1 MYPEA
6 VHFRDKNSGKLEE
19 IDNTLM
25 PIQDSACGV
34 YLTNRNNDELKVEF
48 HGAQDAAMVLLRN
61 EDDCYLGWKLD
72 GAQDVQPKVV
82 DFARPQESKRDC
94 RRAVLAQLD
103 GEVVYEDIFPDV
115 NLNCAVQALR
125 FKDSFTFKTP
135 ESVRKLSFLLF
146 TPEMRAEKQADDS
159 IQVTAADGRT
169 AFLLPRPFLQSAEAE
184 DEIGG
189 VQVDMAA
196 TVEPFTWR
204 VTYTPDEKWL
214 QKAKFPVVL
223 DPAVITKNHSSAM
236 EDNFVSSKKA
246 DEVQSYGAT
255 GMTVSY
261 NSGNWG
267 TSRSFIKFLPS
278 GLPEIDSSYYITKA
292 IFNVKTKTAPTT
304 KASVYL
310 KEVPGDWNSQTITYN
325 NAPALND
332 KTLDYQYMG
341 ANSTWYNYD
350 ISNLVRKW
358 YGGENYGFAL
368 EANTST
374 YITLYTS
381 DHAYYQPYVT
391 INYVSLAGLEDY
403 LVYED
408 QDVGRAGVG
417 HVSLY
422 NGNLIFER
430 QDTSSSGNRMPVSVS
445 HVYNSCYRQVDAFG
459 AGAGWKMNIQQTLH
473 KETLTDSD
481 GSTTFYVYMDG
492 DGTRHHFQQTSGE
505 WQDQSGLGMKLSF
518 TDSTAVIV
526 DRDHNSMTF
535 DLPTEEFAGDY
546 EHVGMLK
553 TIADSCGNTMRITA
567 SGCIVSNVQDGIG
580 RNTVF
585 ANENN
590 RVSTIYTPGY
600 GEQGTCGFEYDA
612 VNHLTHVWELAGES
626 GTEDLYYTYD
636 DRGLLTSAVNCDGV
650 KVTYEYY
657 TTREPFRVK
666 RVRMTGGDVCAYD
679 RTYAYKDCLTVVTDN
694 LSGKKLFYHFNDYGN
709 CISVNDQLGYA
720 CFAKYTDSN
729 PINHPETISKMQ
741 RSVVNFLNGHNMQT
755 AGIWT
760 NESLDG
766 TGTYSYA
773 TDAHYMGTKSL
784 KMVKTNQTGWMTT
797 RQDVTLPKG
806 KAYTLSAFFQTL
818 ADTVAQLR
826 VTYKNSDGN
835 EVAVDSLPQCSK
847 GEWGRMSVSF
857 SLPADSTSDSA
868 TVRLMAGGGAGTVW
882 FDCAQLEAGEV
893 ANRYNM
899 LTNGDFTFNCGAHPT
914 GWSKNSSNT
923 NEDMVYADCT
933 GTKPEGLSANTM
945 RLYGTGR
952 TKYAGI
958 YQDIPLSGS
967 KGDVFVAGGWSL
979 NFSKPRKGEDFR
991 YNIRVA
997 FLKAGT
1003 SSTRVNT
1010 SSIEWSEEW
1019 TDWQFAAGPVV
1030 APCDYTSIR
1039 FNVDYERNIN
1049 YAEFGGLFLHKEEF
1063 GQTNVYDSRGNV
1075 LSAKNAGS
1083 LQDGATYDAFDN
1095 ILTYFQPGRSA
1106 AVKTVMEWGE
1116 SDEEKKKHLL
1126 RKSTSP
1132 LGTVSEYTYDDYGN
1146 QLTTKTSDGTA
1157 FMQTT
1162 TVYDEQG
1169 NHVKQQ
1175 IDARGMAETRQ
1186 TDDELDT
1193 LQSVTDARGQVLHYT
1208 YDRNRRVT
1216 KASTTA
1222 DGCEYTN
1229 TFAYTKDKLT
1239 QVKHNTS
1246 DNASEDV
1253 AYTLAYDA
1261 VGRLE
1266 SVKVGTQTLVETAYQ
1281 ADGMTESVTYG
1292 NRGQVCYTYDDFKRI
1307 VGMRYDDDTDDRF
1320 QYTYGAN
1327 GEVARV
1333 KDCARDVSVLSEYDA
1348 ANRPRRK
1355 TVLEG
1360 DKHAYTGELVYDAYD
1375 NVKTF
1380 KEQVGENREK
1390 YTTTFTHDEENRPT
1404 LMTFGDNQTVTY
1416 TYDGLGRV
1424 SERSANAGGTAV
1436 TTAYTYLDGAY
1447 GSNSTTPLV
1456 RTMTQ
1461 AGTELTYTYD
1471 ETGNITGISDG
1482 QQEITY
1488 VYDLLG
1494 QLIRVNDP
1502 YDTTAGTAGTTWVFA
1517 YDHGGNIQQKTAYAY
1532 TTGSVGAAV
1541 QCDTFAYT
1549 DANWKDKLTAL
1560 NGVNIT
1566 YDEIGN
1572 PLSDGTWQYKWAQG
1586 RQIRGMQKSGE
1597 EVAFA
1602 YNADGL
1608 RVQKTATSTG
1618 TTKYI
1623 MHGRNLVHL
1632 IRGDENLHF
1641 FYDAQNKPAIAIY
1654 NGTAY
1659 AYLYNQ
1665 QDDVVGMVDSEGQL
1679 VVKYQYDAWGQPIS
1693 TGGALAE
1700 TLGALNP
1707 FRYRG
1712 YIYDEETGLYYLRSR
1727 YYNPKLSRFI
1737 NADDVEALGADGDI
1751 NGYQLFNYCMNDPV
1765 NRRDEAGSWSLP
1777 NWAKVAIG
1785 AALIVGAAVVATVA
1799 TGGVACFAYG
1809 AAIGAAKGAVSG
1821 AIGGAISGAI
1831 ESRIATGS
1839 WDGALEAAI
1848 DGAADGFLG
1857 GAIGGFIVGGLT
1869 SPNCFVA
1876 GTPIQTEN
1884 GAVPIE
1890 EIVPGQLVWAENPDT
1905 GECTLKRVVQLFRNE
1920 KYELVHVQVRGATIT
1935 TTAGHPFFVQGQ
1947 GWIFAKDLKVGY
1959 QLKLLS
1965 GGTALVEAVEWE
1977 ELSEPVTV
1985 YNFEVEEFHTYFVGI
2000 HGFLVHNLCVQKTVA
2015 GDHNGYSARVSV
2027 GGEANRHAPH
2037 AHIFYKAEKIASVD
2051 DMGNIL
2057 VGKLDRAGKKF
2068 VKQNIVQIADGI
2080 HKYYK

>member
-1 MYPEA
+1 MKHMNHNAAENQPHKYARPVTPDEMNRMPGQEEYEHRTRTSKVFSLGRGLYQAVMYPEA

-61 EDDCYLGWKLD
+61 EDDCCLGWKLD

-82 DFARPQESKRDC
+82 DFARLQESKRDR

-115 NLNCAVQALR
+115 NLNSAVQALR

-146 TPEMRAEKQADDS
+146 TPEMQTEKQADDS
-159 IQVTAADGRT
+159 IQVTASDGRT

-189 VQVDMAA
+189 VQVDMSA
-196 TVEPFTWR
+196 TDEPFTWR

-310 KEVPGDWNSQTITYN
+310 KEVLGDWNSQTITYN

-332 KTLDYQYMG
+332 KPLDYQYMG

-612 VNHLTHVWELAGES
+612 VNHLTH
-626 GTEDLYYTYD
+626 
-636 DRGLLTSAVNCDGV
+636 
-650 KVTYEYY
+650 
-657 TTREPFRVK
+657 
-666 RVRMTGGDVCAYD
+666 
-679 RTYAYKDCLTVVTDN
+679 
-694 LSGKKLFYHFNDYGN
+694 
-709 CISVNDQLGYA
+709 
-720 CFAKYTDSN
+720 
-729 PINHPETISKMQ
+729 
-741 RSVVNFLNGHNMQT
+741 
-755 AGIWT
+755 
-760 NESLDG
+760 
-766 TGTYSYA
+766 
-773 TDAHYMGTKSL
+773 
-784 KMVKTNQTGWMTT
+784 
-797 RQDVTLPKG
+797 
-806 KAYTLSAFFQTL
+806 
-818 ADTVAQLR
+818 
-826 VTYKNSDGN
+826 
-835 EVAVDSLPQCSK
+835 
-847 GEWGRMSVSF
+847 
-857 SLPADSTSDSA
+857 
-868 TVRLMAGGGAGTVW
+868 
-882 FDCAQLEAGEV
+882 
-893 ANRYNM
+893 
-899 LTNGDFTFNCGAHPT
+899 
-914 GWSKNSSNT
+914 
-923 NEDMVYADCT
+923 
-933 GTKPEGLSANTM
+933 
-945 RLYGTGR
+945 
-952 TKYAGI
+952 
-958 YQDIPLSGS
+958 
-967 KGDVFVAGGWSL
+967 
-979 NFSKPRKGEDFR
+979 
-991 YNIRVA
+991 
-997 FLKAGT
+997 
-1003 SSTRVNT
+1003 
-1010 SSIEWSEEW
+1010 
-1019 TDWQFAAGPVV
+1019 
-1030 APCDYTSIR
+1030 
-1039 FNVDYERNIN
+1039 
-1049 YAEFGGLFLHKEEF
+1049 
-1063 GQTNVYDSRGNV
+1063 
-1075 LSAKNAGS
+1075 
-1083 LQDGATYDAFDN
+1083 
-1095 ILTYFQPGRSA
+1095 
-1106 AVKTVMEWGE
+1106 
-1116 SDEEKKKHLL
+1116 
-1126 RKSTSP
+1126 
-1132 LGTVSEYTYDDYGN
+1132 
-1146 QLTTKTSDGTA
+1146 
-1157 FMQTT
+1157 
-1162 TVYDEQG
+1162 
-1169 NHVKQQ
+1169 
-1175 IDARGMAETRQ
+1175 
-1186 TDDELDT
+1186 
-1193 LQSVTDARGQVLHYT
+1193 
-1208 YDRNRRVT
+1208 
-1216 KASTTA
+1216 
-1222 DGCEYTN
+1222 
-1229 TFAYTKDKLT
+1229 
-1239 QVKHNTS
+1239 
-1246 DNASEDV
+1246 
-1253 AYTLAYDA
+1253 
-1261 VGRLE
+1261 
-1266 SVKVGTQTLVETAYQ
+1266 
-1281 ADGMTESVTYG
+1281 G

-1355 TVLEG
+1355 MVLEG

-1471 ETGNITGISDG
+1471 ETGNIAGISDG
-1482 QQEITY
+1482 QQRITY

-1517 YDHGGNIQQKTAYAY
+1517 YDHGGNIQKKTAYAY

-1549 DANWKDKLTAL
+1549 DTNWKDKLTAL

-1586 RQIRGMQKSGE
+1586 RQLRGMQKSGE

-1641 FYDAQNKPAIAIY
+1641 FYDAQNKPAMAIY
-1654 NGTAY
+1654 NDTAY

-1765 NRRDEAGSWSLP
+1765 NRRDEEGSWSLP

-1959 QLKLLS
+1959 QHKLLS

>member
-1 MYPEA
+1 M
-6 VHFRDKNSGKLEE
+6 L
-19 IDNTLM
+19 
-25 PIQDSACGV
+25 
-34 YLTNRNNDELKVEF
+34 
-48 HGAQDAAMVLLRN
+48 
-61 EDDCYLGWKLD
+61 
-72 GAQDVQPKVV
+72 
-82 DFARPQESKRDC
+82 
-94 RRAVLAQLD
+94 
-103 GEVVYEDIFPDV
+103 
-115 NLNCAVQALR
+115 
-125 FKDSFTFKTP
+125 
-135 ESVRKLSFLLF
+135 
-146 TPEMRAEKQADDS
+146 
-159 IQVTAADGRT
+159 
-169 AFLLPRPFLQSAEAE
+169 
-184 DEIGG
+184 
-189 VQVDMAA
+189 
-196 TVEPFTWR
+196 
-204 VTYTPDEKWL
+204 
-214 QKAKFPVVL
+214 
-223 DPAVITKNHSSAM
+223 
-236 EDNFVSSKKA
+236 
-246 DEVQSYGAT
+246 
-255 GMTVSY
+255 
-261 NSGNWG
+261 
-267 TSRSFIKFLPS
+267 
-278 GLPEIDSSYYITKA
+278 
-292 IFNVKTKTAPTT
+292 
-304 KASVYL
+304 
-310 KEVPGDWNSQTITYN
+310 GDWNSQTITYN

-332 KTLDYQYMG
+332 KTLDYQYME
-341 ANSTWYNYD
+341 ANSTW
-350 ISNLVRKW
+350 
-358 YGGENYGFAL
+358 
-368 EANTST
+368 
-374 YITLYTS
+374 
-381 DHAYYQPYVT
+381 
-391 INYVSLAGLEDY
+391 
-403 LVYED
+403 
-408 QDVGRAGVG
+408 
-417 HVSLY
+417 
-422 NGNLIFER
+422 
-430 QDTSSSGNRMPVSVS
+430 
-445 HVYNSCYRQVDAFG
+445 
-459 AGAGWKMNIQQTLH
+459 
-473 KETLTDSD
+473 
-481 GSTTFYVYMDG
+481 
-492 DGTRHHFQQTSGE
+492 
-505 WQDQSGLGMKLSF
+505 
-518 TDSTAVIV
+518 
-526 DRDHNSMTF
+526 
-535 DLPTEEFAGDY
+535 
-546 EHVGMLK
+546 
-553 TIADSCGNTMRITA
+553 
-567 SGCIVSNVQDGIG
+567 
-580 RNTVF
+580 
-585 ANENN
+585 
-590 RVSTIYTPGY
+590 
-600 GEQGTCGFEYDA
+600 
-612 VNHLTHVWELAGES
+612 
-626 GTEDLYYTYD
+626 
-636 DRGLLTSAVNCDGV
+636 
-650 KVTYEYY
+650 
-657 TTREPFRVK
+657 
-666 RVRMTGGDVCAYD
+666 
-679 RTYAYKDCLTVVTDN
+679 YAYKDCLTVVTDN

-784 KMVKTNQTGWMTT
+784 KMVKTNQTGWMTA

-806 KAYTLSAFFQTL
+806 QAYTFSAFFQTL

-826 VTYKNSDGN
+826 VTYKNSDGD

-847 GEWGRMSVSF
+847 GEWERMSVSF
-857 SLPADSTSDSA
+857 SLPADSASDSA

-923 NEDMVYADCT
+923 SEDMVYADCT
-933 GTKPEGLSANTM
+933 GSKPEGLSANTM

-958 YQDIPLSGS
+958 YQNIPISGS

-1049 YAEFGGLFLHKEEF
+1049 YAEFGSLFLHKEEF
-1063 GQTNVYDSRGNV
+1063 GQTYVYDSRGNV
-1075 LSAKNAGS
+1075 LSAKNAAS

-1116 SDEEKKKHLL
+1116 SDDEKKKHLL

-1132 LGTVSEYTYDDYGN
+1132 LGTVSEYTYDAYGN
-1146 QLTTKTSDGTA
+1146 QLTTKTSDSMA

-1222 DGCEYTN
+1222 DGREYTN
-1229 TFAYTKDKLT
+1229 TFAYAKDKLT

-1471 ETGNITGISDG
+1471 ETGNIAGISDG
-1482 QQEITY
+1482 QQRITY

-1517 YDHGGNIQQKTAYAY
+1517 YDHGGNIQKKTAYAY

-1549 DANWKDKLTAL
+1549 DTNWKDKLTAL
-1560 NGVNIT
+1560 NGVDIT

-1586 RQIRGMQKSGE
+1586 RQLRGMQKSGE

-1618 TTKYI
+1618 TTKYV

-1641 FYDAQNKPAIAIY
+1641 FYDAQNKPAMAIY

-1679 VVKYQYDAWGQPIS
+1679 VVKYQYDAWGRPIS

-1920 KYELVHVQVRGATIT
+1920 KYELVHVQVRGAKIT

>member
-1 MYPEA
+1 MKHMNYNAAENQPHKYARPVTLDEMNRMPGQEEYERRTRTSKVFSLGRGLYQAVMYPEA

-146 TPEMRAEKQADDS
+146 TPEMQTEKQADDS
-159 IQVTAADGRT
+159 IQVTASDGRT

-189 VQVDMAA
+189 VQVDMSA
-196 TVEPFTWR
+196 TDEPFTWR

-310 KEVPGDWNSQTITYN
+310 KEVLGDWNSQTITYN

-332 KTLDYQYMG
+332 KTLDYQYME
-341 ANSTWYNYD
+341 ANSTW
-350 ISNLVRKW
+350 
-358 YGGENYGFAL
+358 
-368 EANTST
+368 
-374 YITLYTS
+374 
-381 DHAYYQPYVT
+381 
-391 INYVSLAGLEDY
+391 
-403 LVYED
+403 
-408 QDVGRAGVG
+408 
-417 HVSLY
+417 
-422 NGNLIFER
+422 
-430 QDTSSSGNRMPVSVS
+430 
-445 HVYNSCYRQVDAFG
+445 
-459 AGAGWKMNIQQTLH
+459 
-473 KETLTDSD
+473 
-481 GSTTFYVYMDG
+481 
-492 DGTRHHFQQTSGE
+492 
-505 WQDQSGLGMKLSF
+505 
-518 TDSTAVIV
+518 
-526 DRDHNSMTF
+526 
-535 DLPTEEFAGDY
+535 
-546 EHVGMLK
+546 
-553 TIADSCGNTMRITA
+553 
-567 SGCIVSNVQDGIG
+567 
-580 RNTVF
+580 
-585 ANENN
+585 
-590 RVSTIYTPGY
+590 
-600 GEQGTCGFEYDA
+600 
-612 VNHLTHVWELAGES
+612 
-626 GTEDLYYTYD
+626 
-636 DRGLLTSAVNCDGV
+636 
-650 KVTYEYY
+650 
-657 TTREPFRVK
+657 
-666 RVRMTGGDVCAYD
+666 
-679 RTYAYKDCLTVVTDN
+679 YAYKDCLTVVTDN

-1063 GQTNVYDSRGNV
+1063 GQTYVYDSRGNV
-1075 LSAKNAGS
+1075 LSAKNAAS

-1541 QCDTFAYT
+1541 KCDTFAYT

-1876 GTPIQTEN
+1876 DTPIQTEN

>member
-1 MYPEA
+1 M
-6 VHFRDKNSGKLEE
+6 
-19 IDNTLM
+19 
-25 PIQDSACGV
+25 
-34 YLTNRNNDELKVEF
+34 
-48 HGAQDAAMVLLRN
+48 
-61 EDDCYLGWKLD
+61 
-72 GAQDVQPKVV
+72 
-82 DFARPQESKRDC
+82 
-94 RRAVLAQLD
+94 
-103 GEVVYEDIFPDV
+103 
-115 NLNCAVQALR
+115 
-125 FKDSFTFKTP
+125 
-135 ESVRKLSFLLF
+135 
-146 TPEMRAEKQADDS
+146 
-159 IQVTAADGRT
+159 
-169 AFLLPRPFLQSAEAE
+169 
-184 DEIGG
+184 
-189 VQVDMAA
+189 
-196 TVEPFTWR
+196 
-204 VTYTPDEKWL
+204 
-214 QKAKFPVVL
+214 
-223 DPAVITKNHSSAM
+223 
-236 EDNFVSSKKA
+236 
-246 DEVQSYGAT
+246 
-255 GMTVSY
+255 
-261 NSGNWG
+261 
-267 TSRSFIKFLPS
+267 
-278 GLPEIDSSYYITKA
+278 PEIDSSHYITKA

-310 KEVPGDWNSQTITYN
+310 KEVLGDWNSQTITYN

-332 KTLDYQYMG
+332 KTLDYQYME

-473 KETLTDSD
+473 KETLKDSD

-535 DLPTEEFAGDY
+535 DLPTEEFAGNY
-546 EHVGMLK
+546 ENVGMLK

-600 GEQGTCGFEYDA
+600 GEQGTCGFGYDA
-612 VNHLTHVWELAGES
+612 ANHLTH
-626 GTEDLYYTYD
+626 
-636 DRGLLTSAVNCDGV
+636 
-650 KVTYEYY
+650 
-657 TTREPFRVK
+657 
-666 RVRMTGGDVCAYD
+666 
-679 RTYAYKDCLTVVTDN
+679 
-694 LSGKKLFYHFNDYGN
+694 
-709 CISVNDQLGYA
+709 
-720 CFAKYTDSN
+720 
-729 PINHPETISKMQ
+729 
-741 RSVVNFLNGHNMQT
+741 
-755 AGIWT
+755 
-760 NESLDG
+760 
-766 TGTYSYA
+766 
-773 TDAHYMGTKSL
+773 
-784 KMVKTNQTGWMTT
+784 
-797 RQDVTLPKG
+797 
-806 KAYTLSAFFQTL
+806 
-818 ADTVAQLR
+818 
-826 VTYKNSDGN
+826 
-835 EVAVDSLPQCSK
+835 
-847 GEWGRMSVSF
+847 
-857 SLPADSTSDSA
+857 
-868 TVRLMAGGGAGTVW
+868 
-882 FDCAQLEAGEV
+882 
-893 ANRYNM
+893 
-899 LTNGDFTFNCGAHPT
+899 
-914 GWSKNSSNT
+914 
-923 NEDMVYADCT
+923 
-933 GTKPEGLSANTM
+933 
-945 RLYGTGR
+945 
-952 TKYAGI
+952 
-958 YQDIPLSGS
+958 
-967 KGDVFVAGGWSL
+967 
-979 NFSKPRKGEDFR
+979 
-991 YNIRVA
+991 NIRVA

-1063 GQTNVYDSRGNV
+1063 GQTYVYDSRGNV
-1075 LSAKNAGS
+1075 LSAKNAAS

-1266 SVKVGTQTLVETAYQ
+1266 SVKVGAQTLVETAYQ

-1436 TTAYTYLDGAY
+1436 RTAYTYLDGAY

-1471 ETGNITGISDG
+1471 ETGNIAGISDG
-1482 QQEITY
+1482 QQRITY

-1517 YDHGGNIQQKTAYAY
+1517 YDHGGNIQKKTAYAY

-1549 DANWKDKLTAL
+1549 DTNWKDKLTAL

-1586 RQIRGMQKSGE
+1586 RQLRGMQKSGE

-1618 TTKYI
+1618 TTKYV

-1641 FYDAQNKPAIAIY
+1641 FYDAQNKPAMAIY

-1679 VVKYQYDAWGQPIS
+1679 VVKYQYDAWGRPIS

-1785 AALIVGAAVVATVA
+1785 TALIVGAAVVATVA

-1920 KYELVHVQVRGATIT
+1920 KYELVHVQVRGAKIT

-2037 AHIFYKAEKIASVD
+2037 AHIFYKVEKIASVD

>member
-1 MYPEA
+1 MKHMNYNAAENQPHKYARPVTLDEMNRMPGQEEYERRTRTSKVFSLGRGLYQAVMYPEA

-25 PIQDSACGV
+25 TIQDSAGGV

-146 TPEMRAEKQADDS
+146 TPEMQTEKQADDS
-159 IQVTAADGRT
+159 IQVTASDGRT

-189 VQVDMAA
+189 VQVDMSA
-196 TVEPFTWR
+196 TDEPFTWR

-310 KEVPGDWNSQTITYN
+310 KEVLGDWNSQTITYN

-341 ANSTWYNYD
+341 ANSTW
-350 ISNLVRKW
+350 
-358 YGGENYGFAL
+358 
-368 EANTST
+368 
-374 YITLYTS
+374 
-381 DHAYYQPYVT
+381 
-391 INYVSLAGLEDY
+391 
-403 LVYED
+403 
-408 QDVGRAGVG
+408 
-417 HVSLY
+417 
-422 NGNLIFER
+422 
-430 QDTSSSGNRMPVSVS
+430 
-445 HVYNSCYRQVDAFG
+445 
-459 AGAGWKMNIQQTLH
+459 
-473 KETLTDSD
+473 
-481 GSTTFYVYMDG
+481 
-492 DGTRHHFQQTSGE
+492 
-505 WQDQSGLGMKLSF
+505 
-518 TDSTAVIV
+518 
-526 DRDHNSMTF
+526 
-535 DLPTEEFAGDY
+535 
-546 EHVGMLK
+546 
-553 TIADSCGNTMRITA
+553 
-567 SGCIVSNVQDGIG
+567 
-580 RNTVF
+580 
-585 ANENN
+585 
-590 RVSTIYTPGY
+590 
-600 GEQGTCGFEYDA
+600 
-612 VNHLTHVWELAGES
+612 
-626 GTEDLYYTYD
+626 
-636 DRGLLTSAVNCDGV
+636 
-650 KVTYEYY
+650 
-657 TTREPFRVK
+657 
-666 RVRMTGGDVCAYD
+666 
-679 RTYAYKDCLTVVTDN
+679 YAYKDCLTVVTDN

-1063 GQTNVYDSRGNV
+1063 GQTYVYDSRGNV

-1471 ETGNITGISDG
+1471 ETGNIAGISDG
-1482 QQEITY
+1482 QQRITY

-1549 DANWKDKLTAL
+1549 DTNWKDKLTAL

-1586 RQIRGMQKSGE
+1586 RQLRGMQKSGE

-1920 KYELVHVQVRGATIT
+1920 KYELVHVQVRGAKIT

>member
-1 MYPEA
+1 MKHMNYNAAENQPHKYARPVTLDEMNRMPGQEEYERRTRTSKVFSLGRGLYQAVMYPEA

-146 TPEMRAEKQADDS
+146 TPEMQTEKQADDS
-159 IQVTAADGRT
+159 IQVTASDGRT

-189 VQVDMAA
+189 VQVDMSA
-196 TVEPFTWR
+196 TDEPFTWR

-214 QKAKFPVVL
+214 QKAKFPVLL

-310 KEVPGDWNSQTITYN
+310 KEVLGDWNSQTITYN

-332 KTLDYQYMG
+332 KTLDYQYME
-341 ANSTWYNYD
+341 ANSTW
-350 ISNLVRKW
+350 
-358 YGGENYGFAL
+358 
-368 EANTST
+368 
-374 YITLYTS
+374 
-381 DHAYYQPYVT
+381 
-391 INYVSLAGLEDY
+391 
-403 LVYED
+403 
-408 QDVGRAGVG
+408 
-417 HVSLY
+417 
-422 NGNLIFER
+422 
-430 QDTSSSGNRMPVSVS
+430 
-445 HVYNSCYRQVDAFG
+445 
-459 AGAGWKMNIQQTLH
+459 
-473 KETLTDSD
+473 
-481 GSTTFYVYMDG
+481 
-492 DGTRHHFQQTSGE
+492 
-505 WQDQSGLGMKLSF
+505 
-518 TDSTAVIV
+518 
-526 DRDHNSMTF
+526 
-535 DLPTEEFAGDY
+535 
-546 EHVGMLK
+546 
-553 TIADSCGNTMRITA
+553 
-567 SGCIVSNVQDGIG
+567 
-580 RNTVF
+580 
-585 ANENN
+585 
-590 RVSTIYTPGY
+590 
-600 GEQGTCGFEYDA
+600 
-612 VNHLTHVWELAGES
+612 
-626 GTEDLYYTYD
+626 
-636 DRGLLTSAVNCDGV
+636 
-650 KVTYEYY
+650 
-657 TTREPFRVK
+657 
-666 RVRMTGGDVCAYD
+666 
-679 RTYAYKDCLTVVTDN
+679 YAYKDCLTVVTDN

-784 KMVKTNQTGWMTT
+784 KMAKTSQTGWMTA

-806 KAYTLSAFFQTL
+806 QAYTFSAFFQTL

-826 VTYKNSDGN
+826 VTYKNSDGD

-847 GEWGRMSVSF
+847 GEWERMSVSF
-857 SLPADSTSDSA
+857 SLPADSASDSA

-882 FDCAQLEAGEV
+882 FDCAQLKAGEV

-923 NEDMVYADCT
+923 SEDMVYADCT
-933 GTKPEGLSANTM
+933 GSKPEGLSANTM

-958 YQDIPLSGS
+958 YQDIPISGS

-1063 GQTNVYDSRGNV
+1063 GQTYVYDSRGNV
-1075 LSAKNAGS
+1075 LSAKNAAS

-1222 DGCEYTN
+1222 DGREYTN
-1229 TFAYTKDKLT
+1229 TFAYAKDKLT

-1541 QCDTFAYT
+1541 KCDTFAYT

>member
-1 MYPEA
+1 M
-6 VHFRDKNSGKLEE
+6 
-19 IDNTLM
+19 
-25 PIQDSACGV
+25 
-34 YLTNRNNDELKVEF
+34 
-48 HGAQDAAMVLLRN
+48 
-61 EDDCYLGWKLD
+61 
-72 GAQDVQPKVV
+72 
-82 DFARPQESKRDC
+82 
-94 RRAVLAQLD
+94 LAQLD

-146 TPEMRAEKQADDS
+146 TPEMQTEKQADDS
-159 IQVTAADGRT
+159 IQVTASDGRT

-189 VQVDMAA
+189 VQVDMSA
-196 TVEPFTWR
+196 TDEPFTWR

-310 KEVPGDWNSQTITYN
+310 KEVLGDWNSQTITYN

-481 GSTTFYVYMDG
+481 GSTTFY
-492 DGTRHHFQQTSGE
+492 
-505 WQDQSGLGMKLSF
+505 
-518 TDSTAVIV
+518 
-526 DRDHNSMTF
+526 
-535 DLPTEEFAGDY
+535 
-546 EHVGMLK
+546 
-553 TIADSCGNTMRITA
+553 
-567 SGCIVSNVQDGIG
+567 
-580 RNTVF
+580 
-585 ANENN
+585 
-590 RVSTIYTPGY
+590 
-600 GEQGTCGFEYDA
+600 
-612 VNHLTHVWELAGES
+612 
-626 GTEDLYYTYD
+626 
-636 DRGLLTSAVNCDGV
+636 
-650 KVTYEYY
+650 
-657 TTREPFRVK
+657 
-666 RVRMTGGDVCAYD
+666 
-679 RTYAYKDCLTVVTDN
+679 AYKDCLTVVTDN

-847 GEWGRMSVSF
+847 GEWGRMSESF

-958 YQDIPLSGS
+958 YQDIPISGS

-1075 LSAKNAGS
+1075 LSAKNAAS

-1175 IDARGMAETRQ
+1175 IDARGMAVTRQ

-1471 ETGNITGISDG
+1471 ETGNIAGISDG
-1482 QQEITY
+1482 QQRITH

-1517 YDHGGNIQQKTAYAY
+1517 YDHGGNIQKKTAYAY

-1549 DANWKDKLTAL
+1549 DTNWKDKLTAL

-1586 RQIRGMQKSGE
+1586 RQLRGMQKSGE

-1641 FYDAQNKPAIAIY
+1641 FYDAQNKPAMAIY

-1679 VVKYQYDAWGQPIS
+1679 VVKYQYDAWGRPIS

-1920 KYELVHVQVRGATIT
+1920 KYELVHVQVRGAKIT

>member
-1 MYPEA
+1 M
-6 VHFRDKNSGKLEE
+6 L
-19 IDNTLM
+19 
-25 PIQDSACGV
+25 
-34 YLTNRNNDELKVEF
+34 
-48 HGAQDAAMVLLRN
+48 
-61 EDDCYLGWKLD
+61 
-72 GAQDVQPKVV
+72 
-82 DFARPQESKRDC
+82 
-94 RRAVLAQLD
+94 
-103 GEVVYEDIFPDV
+103 
-115 NLNCAVQALR
+115 
-125 FKDSFTFKTP
+125 
-135 ESVRKLSFLLF
+135 
-146 TPEMRAEKQADDS
+146 
-159 IQVTAADGRT
+159 
-169 AFLLPRPFLQSAEAE
+169 
-184 DEIGG
+184 
-189 VQVDMAA
+189 
-196 TVEPFTWR
+196 
-204 VTYTPDEKWL
+204 
-214 QKAKFPVVL
+214 
-223 DPAVITKNHSSAM
+223 
-236 EDNFVSSKKA
+236 
-246 DEVQSYGAT
+246 
-255 GMTVSY
+255 
-261 NSGNWG
+261 
-267 TSRSFIKFLPS
+267 
-278 GLPEIDSSYYITKA
+278 
-292 IFNVKTKTAPTT
+292 
-304 KASVYL
+304 
-310 KEVPGDWNSQTITYN
+310 GDWNSQTITYN

-473 KETLTDSD
+473 KETLKDSD

-600 GEQGTCGFEYDA
+600 GEQGTCGFGYDA
-612 VNHLTHVWELAGES
+612 ANHLTH
-626 GTEDLYYTYD
+626 
-636 DRGLLTSAVNCDGV
+636 
-650 KVTYEYY
+650 
-657 TTREPFRVK
+657 
-666 RVRMTGGDVCAYD
+666 
-679 RTYAYKDCLTVVTDN
+679 
-694 LSGKKLFYHFNDYGN
+694 
-709 CISVNDQLGYA
+709 
-720 CFAKYTDSN
+720 
-729 PINHPETISKMQ
+729 
-741 RSVVNFLNGHNMQT
+741 
-755 AGIWT
+755 
-760 NESLDG
+760 
-766 TGTYSYA
+766 
-773 TDAHYMGTKSL
+773 
-784 KMVKTNQTGWMTT
+784 
-797 RQDVTLPKG
+797 
-806 KAYTLSAFFQTL
+806 
-818 ADTVAQLR
+818 
-826 VTYKNSDGN
+826 
-835 EVAVDSLPQCSK
+835 
-847 GEWGRMSVSF
+847 
-857 SLPADSTSDSA
+857 
-868 TVRLMAGGGAGTVW
+868 
-882 FDCAQLEAGEV
+882 
-893 ANRYNM
+893 
-899 LTNGDFTFNCGAHPT
+899 
-914 GWSKNSSNT
+914 
-923 NEDMVYADCT
+923 
-933 GTKPEGLSANTM
+933 
-945 RLYGTGR
+945 
-952 TKYAGI
+952 
-958 YQDIPLSGS
+958 
-967 KGDVFVAGGWSL
+967 
-979 NFSKPRKGEDFR
+979 
-991 YNIRVA
+991 NIRVA

-1471 ETGNITGISDG
+1471 ETGNIAGISDG
-1482 QQEITY
+1482 QQRITY

-1857 GAIGGFIVGGLT
+1857 SAIGGFIVGGLT

-1920 KYELVHVQVRGATIT
+1920 KYELVHVQVRGAKIT

>member
-1 MYPEA
+1 M
-6 VHFRDKNSGKLEE
+6 L
-19 IDNTLM
+19 
-25 PIQDSACGV
+25 
-34 YLTNRNNDELKVEF
+34 
-48 HGAQDAAMVLLRN
+48 
-61 EDDCYLGWKLD
+61 
-72 GAQDVQPKVV
+72 
-82 DFARPQESKRDC
+82 
-94 RRAVLAQLD
+94 
-103 GEVVYEDIFPDV
+103 
-115 NLNCAVQALR
+115 
-125 FKDSFTFKTP
+125 
-135 ESVRKLSFLLF
+135 
-146 TPEMRAEKQADDS
+146 
-159 IQVTAADGRT
+159 
-169 AFLLPRPFLQSAEAE
+169 
-184 DEIGG
+184 
-189 VQVDMAA
+189 
-196 TVEPFTWR
+196 
-204 VTYTPDEKWL
+204 
-214 QKAKFPVVL
+214 
-223 DPAVITKNHSSAM
+223 
-236 EDNFVSSKKA
+236 
-246 DEVQSYGAT
+246 
-255 GMTVSY
+255 
-261 NSGNWG
+261 
-267 TSRSFIKFLPS
+267 
-278 GLPEIDSSYYITKA
+278 
-292 IFNVKTKTAPTT
+292 
-304 KASVYL
+304 
-310 KEVPGDWNSQTITYN
+310 GDWNSQTITYN

-381 DHAYYQPYVT
+381 DHAYYKPYVT

-679 RTYAYKDCLTVVTDN
+679 RTY
-694 LSGKKLFYHFNDYGN
+694 
-709 CISVNDQLGYA
+709 
-720 CFAKYTDSN
+720 
-729 PINHPETISKMQ
+729 
-741 RSVVNFLNGHNMQT
+741 
-755 AGIWT
+755 
-760 NESLDG
+760 
-766 TGTYSYA
+766 
-773 TDAHYMGTKSL
+773 
-784 KMVKTNQTGWMTT
+784 
-797 RQDVTLPKG
+797 
-806 KAYTLSAFFQTL
+806 
-818 ADTVAQLR
+818 
-826 VTYKNSDGN
+826 
-835 EVAVDSLPQCSK
+835 
-847 GEWGRMSVSF
+847 
-857 SLPADSTSDSA
+857 
-868 TVRLMAGGGAGTVW
+868 
-882 FDCAQLEAGEV
+882 
-893 ANRYNM
+893 
-899 LTNGDFTFNCGAHPT
+899 
-914 GWSKNSSNT
+914 
-923 NEDMVYADCT
+923 
-933 GTKPEGLSANTM
+933 
-945 RLYGTGR
+945 
-952 TKYAGI
+952 
-958 YQDIPLSGS
+958 
-967 KGDVFVAGGWSL
+967 
-979 NFSKPRKGEDFR
+979 
-991 YNIRVA
+991 
-997 FLKAGT
+997 
-1003 SSTRVNT
+1003 
-1010 SSIEWSEEW
+1010 
-1019 TDWQFAAGPVV
+1019 
-1030 APCDYTSIR
+1030 
-1039 FNVDYERNIN
+1039 
-1049 YAEFGGLFLHKEEF
+1049 
-1063 GQTNVYDSRGNV
+1063 
-1075 LSAKNAGS
+1075 
-1083 LQDGATYDAFDN
+1083 
-1095 ILTYFQPGRSA
+1095 
-1106 AVKTVMEWGE
+1106 
-1116 SDEEKKKHLL
+1116 
-1126 RKSTSP
+1126 
-1132 LGTVSEYTYDDYGN
+1132 
-1146 QLTTKTSDGTA
+1146 
-1157 FMQTT
+1157 
-1162 TVYDEQG
+1162 
-1169 NHVKQQ
+1169 
-1175 IDARGMAETRQ
+1175 
-1186 TDDELDT
+1186 
-1193 LQSVTDARGQVLHYT
+1193 
-1208 YDRNRRVT
+1208 
-1216 KASTTA
+1216 
-1222 DGCEYTN
+1222 
-1229 TFAYTKDKLT
+1229 
-1239 QVKHNTS
+1239 
-1246 DNASEDV
+1246 
-1253 AYTLAYDA
+1253 
-1261 VGRLE
+1261 
-1266 SVKVGTQTLVETAYQ
+1266 
-1281 ADGMTESVTYG
+1281 
-1292 NRGQVCYTYDDFKRI
+1292 
-1307 VGMRYDDDTDDRF
+1307 
-1320 QYTYGAN
+1320 
-1327 GEVARV
+1327 
-1333 KDCARDVSVLSEYDA
+1333 
-1348 ANRPRRK
+1348 
-1355 TVLEG
+1355 
-1360 DKHAYTGELVYDAYD
+1360 
-1375 NVKTF
+1375 
-1380 KEQVGENREK
+1380 
-1390 YTTTFTHDEENRPT
+1390 
-1404 LMTFGDNQTVTY
+1404 
-1416 TYDGLGRV
+1416 
-1424 SERSANAGGTAV
+1424 
-1436 TTAYTYLDGAY
+1436 
-1447 GSNSTTPLV
+1447 
-1456 RTMTQ
+1456 
-1461 AGTELTYTYD
+1461 TYD
-1471 ETGNITGISDG
+1471 ETGNIAGISDG
-1482 QQEITY
+1482 QQRITY

-1517 YDHGGNIQQKTAYAY
+1517 YDHGGNIQKKTAYAY

-1549 DANWKDKLTAL
+1549 DTNWKDKLTAL

-1586 RQIRGMQKSGE
+1586 RQLRGMQKSGE

-1602 YNADGL
+1602 YKADGL

-1641 FYDAQNKPAIAIY
+1641 FYDAQNKPAMAIY
-1654 NGTAY
+1654 NDTAY

-1920 KYELVHVQVRGATIT
+1920 KYELVHVQVRGAKIT

>member
-1 MYPEA
+1 MKHMNYNAAENQPHKYARPVTLDEMNRMPGQEEYERRTRTSKVFSLGRGLYQAVMYPEA

-146 TPEMRAEKQADDS
+146 TPEMQTEKQADDS
-159 IQVTAADGRT
+159 IQVTASDGRT

-189 VQVDMAA
+189 VQVDMSA
-196 TVEPFTWR
+196 TDEPFTWR

-310 KEVPGDWNSQTITYN
+310 KEVLGDWNSQTITYN

-332 KTLDYQYMG
+332 KTLDYQYME
-341 ANSTWYNYD
+341 ANSTW
-350 ISNLVRKW
+350 
-358 YGGENYGFAL
+358 
-368 EANTST
+368 
-374 YITLYTS
+374 
-381 DHAYYQPYVT
+381 
-391 INYVSLAGLEDY
+391 
-403 LVYED
+403 
-408 QDVGRAGVG
+408 
-417 HVSLY
+417 
-422 NGNLIFER
+422 
-430 QDTSSSGNRMPVSVS
+430 
-445 HVYNSCYRQVDAFG
+445 
-459 AGAGWKMNIQQTLH
+459 
-473 KETLTDSD
+473 
-481 GSTTFYVYMDG
+481 
-492 DGTRHHFQQTSGE
+492 
-505 WQDQSGLGMKLSF
+505 
-518 TDSTAVIV
+518 
-526 DRDHNSMTF
+526 
-535 DLPTEEFAGDY
+535 
-546 EHVGMLK
+546 
-553 TIADSCGNTMRITA
+553 
-567 SGCIVSNVQDGIG
+567 
-580 RNTVF
+580 
-585 ANENN
+585 
-590 RVSTIYTPGY
+590 
-600 GEQGTCGFEYDA
+600 
-612 VNHLTHVWELAGES
+612 
-626 GTEDLYYTYD
+626 
-636 DRGLLTSAVNCDGV
+636 
-650 KVTYEYY
+650 
-657 TTREPFRVK
+657 
-666 RVRMTGGDVCAYD
+666 
-679 RTYAYKDCLTVVTDN
+679 YAYKDCLTVVTDN

-1063 GQTNVYDSRGNV
+1063 GQTYAYDSRGNV
-1075 LSAKNAGS
+1075 LSAKNAAS

-1116 SDEEKKKHLL
+1116 SDDEKKKHLL

-1132 LGTVSEYTYDDYGN
+1132 LGTVSEYTYDAYGN
-1146 QLTTKTSDGTA
+1146 QLTTKTSDGMA

-1222 DGCEYTN
+1222 DGREYTN

-1541 QCDTFAYT
+1541 KCDTFAYT

-1831 ESRIATGS
+1831 ESRIATRS